1 MRYLAING
9 HRSKVPFST
18 WNFLEHHQNSFLGPS
33 WDLYGAIKISGFQS
47 SPKKSLNRHYIGRAS
62 KFRVSKQS
70 LLLAQITVYRWHTI
84 KCQICQTNWYDWL
97 THFIRSSSRYTLLQ
111 AAPLRA
117 FFKAFFYTSQA
128 YNPGSEDPH
137 PLTNPAR
144 SKASWGRLRRHPPC
158 QKNRKM
164 KI

>member
-18 WNFLEHHQNSFLGPS
+18 WNLLEHHQNSFLGPS

-70 LLLAQITVYRWHTI
+70 LLLAQITVQCLICEKLGKLAIKLVILVKELLLHYYLYLYMSCRTI
-84 KCQICQTNWYDWL
+84 SLFHEGPCYFCDKERN
-97 THFIRSSSRYTLLQ
+97 RYLELK
-111 AAPLRA
+111 R
-117 FFKAFFYTSQA
+117 
-128 YNPGSEDPH
+128 
-137 PLTNPAR
+137 
-144 SKASWGRLRRHPPC
+144 
-158 QKNRKM
+158 M
-164 KI
+164 

>member
-47 SPKKSLNRHYIGRAS
+47 SPKKLLNRHYIGRAS

-70 LLLAQITVYRWHTI
+70 LLLAQSTVAWSCGSRSEQKCPKGAISASCHKTHEFVHHADMKFYRVAESMTLYGIYSDQIPTSIFFVCLVLRHGCFLVQYAC
-84 KCQICQTNWYDWL
+84 CQIETYVIC
-97 THFIRSSSRYTLLQ
+97 R
-111 AAPLRA
+111 
-117 FFKAFFYTSQA
+117 
-128 YNPGSEDPH
+128 
-137 PLTNPAR
+137 
-144 SKASWGRLRRHPPC
+144 
-158 QKNRKM
+158 
-164 KI
+164 

>member
-70 LLLAQITVYRWHTI
+70 LLLAQITVQCAYYLLSLHLQGFI
-84 KCQICQTNWYDWL
+84 QHCCQALNIVMQR
-97 THFIRSSSRYTLLQ
+97 IRLFLGFMNHSSQNMHGSKGNNIMSCSLQ
-111 AAPLRA
+111 YSLSCT
-117 FFKAFFYTSQA
+117 K
-128 YNPGSEDPH
+128 
-137 PLTNPAR
+137 
-144 SKASWGRLRRHPPC
+144 
-158 QKNRKM
+158 
-164 KI
+164 